1 MNSNGVIM
9 EPGVIVLGVT
19 SLDGSK
25 KHRFRIRDT
34 DTMRK
39 LIETYAKM
47 ENVSPDSIQLIHKG
61 QPVNGS
67 DVPKMLDLQSM
78 EILEVCRVPGVD
90 TTPPPPPKSASPA
103 ANHMSVEE
111 KSGSSASPEEI
122 NKPILN
128 GLQDIESKPLLQNLQ
143 SEYINRILSNTLAAN
158 QNGVQPPA
166 RASPKR
172 PAPPPDPPMK
182 NSHLNLEMFNY
193 PFPANVSPNQVN
205 PLLTSNNNNSRKI
218 NELELELTQAK
229 VKLIEMMRHMQFLQA
244 KLILT
249 ENENKEKERL
259 LKQKDKTM
267 DNLRMEL
274 QRREQIFRAYG
285 LASDSHRSKANHN
298 PNTSSALASVNP
310 KPIANARTRTSSTS
324 QPTPNYMSVIQTL
337 DSAARNS
344 PKSAGSAGSNVSRQK
359 RDPDVWDPP
368 PPRAKP
374 TSRAPPRR
382 SVAPSSRSA
391 APSHASRGP
400 SSNPTRR
407 TGASRPQESN
417 RSQVRAQGSKQ
428 TDEKKFDPVGYDK
441 ELVEALERD
450 IVQRNPNVSWDSV
463 AGLEE
468 PKKLLKEAVI
478 LPLIMPD
485 FFKGIRRPW
494 KGVLMHGP
502 PGTGKTLLAKA
513 VATEC
518 NTTFFNVSSSTLG
531 SKYRG
536 ESEKL
541 VRLLF
546 DMARFYAPS
555 TIFIDEIDSIGSK
568 RGGSDEHE
576 SSRRV
581 KSELLVQMDGVD
593 GAVGGDDAT
602 KMVMVLAATNY
613 PWDIDEALRRRL
625 EKRIYIPLPCAMARS
640 QLLKI
645 NLKDVAIAEDVDL
658 EEIAKKMEN
667 YSGADITNVS
677 RDTAMMSMRRAIE
690 GLAPDEIR
698 KLSKVD
704 FIEDC

>member
-1 MNSNGVIM
+1 MEELQENIQQARDFALKNNYDSSVIYYQGAITAI
-9 EPGVIVLGVT
+9 PRLARDSTT
-19 SLDGSK
+19 SVSDQNILWQVKDMCNEELSEVK
-25 KHRFRIRDT
+25 K
-34 DTMRK
+34 
-39 LIETYAKM
+39 
-47 ENVSPDSIQLIHKG
+47 IQKT
-61 QPVNGS
+61 
-67 DVPKMLDLQSM
+67 LQSM
-78 EILEVCRVPGVD
+78 R
-90 TTPPPPPKSASPA
+90 
-103 ANHMSVEE
+103 
-111 KSGSSASPEEI
+111 
-122 NKPILN
+122 
-128 GLQDIESKPLLQNLQ
+128 
-143 SEYINRILSNTLAAN
+143 
-158 QNGVQPPA
+158 QP
-166 RASPKR
+166 
-172 PAPPPDPPMK
+172 
-182 NSHLNLEMFNY
+182 
-193 PFPANVSPNQVN
+193 
-205 PLLTSNNNNSRKI
+205 SRQEADFSQHI
-218 NELELELTQAK
+218 
-229 VKLIEMMRHMQFLQA
+229 
-244 KLILT
+244 
-249 ENENKEKERL
+249 
-259 LKQKDKTM
+259 
-267 DNLRMEL
+267 
-274 QRREQIFRAYG
+274 
-285 LASDSHRSKANHN
+285 
-298 PNTSSALASVNP
+298 
-310 KPIANARTRTSSTS
+310 TS
-324 QPTPNYMSVIQTL
+324 QSAVSNQPN
-337 DSAARNS
+337 
-344 PKSAGSAGSNVSRQK
+344 RQK

-368 PPRAKP
+368 PPRVKP

-391 APSHASRGP
+391 VSSNVSRGP
-400 SSNPTRR
+400 SSRAVK
-407 TGASRPQESN
+407 ASSSKSHESN
-417 RSQVRAQGSKQ
+417 RGQVRAQGSKQ
-428 TDEKKFDPVGYDK
+428 PEEKKFDPAGYEK
-441 ELVEALERD
+441 ELVESLERD
-450 IVQRNPNVSWDSV
+450 IVQRNPSVSWDSV

-625 EKRIYIPLPCAMARS
+625 EKRIYIPLPCASART

-645 NLKDVAIAEDVDL
+645 NLKDVAIEEEVDL
-658 EEIAKKMEN
+658 EKIGKMMEN

-677 RDTAMMSMRRAIE
+677 RDTAMMSMRKAID
-690 GLAPDEIR
+690 GLSPEEIR
-698 KLSKVD
+698 KLSKEQLNSPVSMKD
-704 FIEDC
+704 FLDALKKVNRSVSDDDLEKHKKWSEEFGSV